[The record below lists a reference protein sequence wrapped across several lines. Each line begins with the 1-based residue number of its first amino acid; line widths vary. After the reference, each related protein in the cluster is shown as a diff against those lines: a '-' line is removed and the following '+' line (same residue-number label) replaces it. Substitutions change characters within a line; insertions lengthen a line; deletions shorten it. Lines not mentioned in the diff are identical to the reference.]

1 MVTLENHVTEG
12 GVGSLVAETMADAGV
27 GKRLVRLGLKD
38 TYAHGGSRPY
48 LMRYHGLD
56 ALALVR
62 GIESLTGQEFG
73 ITEDDLS
80 SARVDDV
87 HSLVKAEAL

>member
-1 MVTLENHVTEG
+1 
-12 GVGSLVAETMADAGV
+12 MADAGV

-38 TYAHGGSRPY
+38 TYAHGGSRAY
-48 LMRYHGLD
+48 LMRYYGLD

-62 GIESLTGQEFG
+62 GIEGLMGADFG
-73 ITEDDLS
+73 ITEEDLTA
-80 SARVDDV
+80 ARIDDV